1 MLKWLTKEGFTWGIF
16 FITII
21 SKPQG
26 VINSKDETNATRRS
40 SGGGVA
46 VGDQLPHITYGN
58 LALSI
63 QRSFHIV

>member
-1 MLKWLTKEGFTWGIF
+1 MLKWFTKEGFTWWSF
-16 FITII
+16 FIRII
-21 SKPQG
+21 SEPQG

-63 QRSFHIV
+63 QRSLHIV